1 MRENL
6 RMGVAI
12 CEQWVL
18 ACEHLTGQVHYGGDH
33 NVEILCTKWFQKSKP
48 LLFFS

>member
-6 RMGVAI
+6 RMGVSI

-18 ACEHLTGQVHYGGDH
+18 ACEHLTGQV
-33 NVEILCTKWFQKSKP
+33 NNI
-48 LLFFS
+48 